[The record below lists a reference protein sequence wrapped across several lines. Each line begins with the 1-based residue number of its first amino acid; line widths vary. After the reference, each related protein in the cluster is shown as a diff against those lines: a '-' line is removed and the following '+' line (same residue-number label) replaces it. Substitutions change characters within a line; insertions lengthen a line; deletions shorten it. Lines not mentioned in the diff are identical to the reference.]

1 MFLTPVDEVEVS
13 RVVASCKNKLSTD
26 ANELSMYIIKRI
38 IATIVTPITHI
49 CNLSFKNGV
58 FPDKMKTAK
67 IIPIF
72 KSGDR
77 EDCTNYR
84 PISLLPQISK
94 ILEKLFNRRLSEFLE
109 KYKVISPTQYGFREN
124 MSTCFALTELVD
136 EITASLD
143 QKLCTMG
150 VFIDLKK
157 AFDTVDHQLLCKKI
171 EFYGIRGVALNW
183 ITSYLANRSQFVSI
197 DGIHSRLSHVSCGVP
212 QGSVLGPKLFILYVN
227 DLCNVSNLVKCI
239 LFADDTS
246 LFCSDA
252 NINRMFERVSSVLAS
267 MCRWFA
273 INKLSL
279 NVLKTSYML
288 FRNNTAIDTELSIN
302 GVCLERVRVAIFLGV
317 LIDEHLNWKPH
328 IARVQS
334 KLSKTTAILYKC
346 SQIIDSCSMRI
357 PYCSIFLP
365 YIHYCSEIWGN
376 TYHSN
381 INRIIIIQKRAIRL
395 LFGAGRL
402 DHTTP
407 LFQRA
412 NILKFTDLVKLK
424 TAVFMYKAY
433 HCMLPE
439 NIQRSF
445 VKKDIMHQTRTKQ
458 QLVRSCVS
466 SNVRS
471 MSLCVYGITLWNAL
485 RTDIKS
491 KNSVNAFKQSYK
503 KYIISEYE

>member
-1 MFLTPVDEVEVS
+1 M
-13 RVVASCKNKLSTD
+13 
-26 ANELSMYIIKRI
+26 
-38 IATIVTPITHI
+38 
-49 CNLSFKNGV
+49 
-58 FPDKMKTAK
+58 KMKIAK

-94 ILEKLFNRRLSEFLE
+94 ILETLFNRRLTEFLE

-136 EITASLD
+136 EVTASLD

-157 AFDTVDHQLLCKKI
+157 AFDTVDHQLLCKKN

-183 ITSYLANRSQFVSI
+183 ITSYLANRSQFVYI

-252 NINRMFERVSSVLAS
+252 NINRLFERVSSVLAS

-288 FRNNTAIDTELSIN
+288 FRNNSAIDTELSIN
-302 GVCLERVRVAIFLGV
+302 GVCLEREYGSQNFL
-317 LIDEHLNWKPH
+317 
-328 IARVQS
+328 
-334 KLSKTTAILYKC
+334 
-346 SQIIDSCSMRI
+346 
-357 PYCSIFLP
+357 
-365 YIHYCSEIWGN
+365 
-376 TYHSN
+376 
-381 INRIIIIQKRAIRL
+381 
-395 LFGAGRL
+395 
-402 DHTTP
+402 
-407 LFQRA
+407 
-412 NILKFTDLVKLK
+412 
-424 TAVFMYKAY
+424 
-433 HCMLPE
+433 
-439 NIQRSF
+439 
-445 VKKDIMHQTRTKQ
+445 
-458 QLVRSCVS
+458 
-466 SNVRS
+466 
-471 MSLCVYGITLWNAL
+471 VY
-485 RTDIKS
+485 
-491 KNSVNAFKQSYK
+491 
-503 KYIISEYE
+503 